1 MQDLVNGICA
11 TVGDMRYHCLI
22 SCLVLIGCNAPS
34 PHFRGLA
41 PTRIAVNDSVFDVRV
56 KGHLAEAIRV
66 NPQYAPRFG
75 PIRDRAGLAMALVS
89 GCSVTKVLGDQALAT
104 GRLACPKRVAPIEP
118 LNTACRLLP
127 EAGAK
132 AGYPVYRCI
141 PAPSAVRR
149 AG

>member
-1 MQDLVNGICA
+1 
-11 TVGDMRYHCLI
+11 MRCLCLI

-41 PTRIAVNDSVFDVRV
+41 ATRIAVNDSVFDVRLR
-56 KGHLAEAIRV
+56 GHLAEAIRV
-66 NPQYAPRFG
+66 TPQYAPRFG

-89 GCSVTKVLGDQALAT
+89 GCSVTRVLGDQAMAT
-104 GRLACPKRVAPIEP
+104 GRLACPEQKVPIER
-118 LNTACRLLP
+118 LNTACQLLP

-132 AGYPVYRCI
+132 AGYAVYRCRI
-141 PAPSAVRR
+141 APWAVRR